1 MTGDSDER
9 ARERSE
15 GAWTTDSER
24 GASSGMEADAAAA
37 ARAAVLGPAP
47 PATSARPPADDV
59 PPARKGGKPAGPA
72 ESHRDPKVFVLEREL
87 SEVHLLLDNVS
98 ANPNTTVAELMSETA
113 TDDQLDPD
121 WIEQVCRIS
130 WPPEGS
136 AQDKA
141 EDAALLIKAK
151 DHLNRLS
158 HPASGS
164 TIAFTLLVTQ
174 EEGQDESIWR
184 RMNGDRSDPEPSPT
198 RSSLAQTAYPD
209 LLPKAVKFRKAM
221 RWISISLVAALL
233 ITCLLS
239 WYVAY
244 GNAALAELKTAEA
257 ALADSSK
264 RVSDAEAASDKPP
277 PLAAEPTG
285 TAGKA
290 SPEAGRGSGAG
301 AAPAVPIP
309 AGTSRAVPAGTSR
322 AVPAGT
328 SRAVPA
334 GTSRVVPAGTSGAVA
349 IATSGAVPAKAGG
362 TNEAN
367 ASAKDADASVDSA
380 AAAVPF
386 VAYCERPFYSSAAQ
400 LQACNA
406 QKEDLGHV
414 KRVQTRLAGWVCWF
428 CLEDVSRLEQEAIP
442 VAAPAGAGA
451 DSKKD
456 AGTPPA
462 VVQAREYNDNLL
474 ADAPSRAAALA
485 NIMGSAVLPFLYG
498 LLGAGASIIR
508 SLSRKIR
515 ASLLS
520 PRDLHLSFQQL
531 ALGAVVGACI
541 GLFVAA
547 PGSGDEGD
555 SLLGPVA
562 LSASAIS
569 FVAGFGVEAVFQAL
583 EALITR
589 IFNITQAPT
598 GNRGDG
604 VAST

>member
-15 GAWTTDSER
+15 GAWTTESER

-47 PATSARPPADDV
+47 SATSARPAADDV
-59 PPARKGGKPAGPA
+59 PPARKGGKPVGPA
-72 ESHRDPKVFVLEREL
+72 EAHRDPKVFVLEREL

-98 ANPNTTVAELMSETA
+98 ANPNTTVAQLMSETA

-174 EEGQDESIWR
+174 EEGQDVSLWR
-184 RMNGDRSDPEPSPT
+184 RMNGDPADPEPSPT

-221 RWISISLVAALL
+221 RWISICLVVALL

-257 ALADSSK
+257 DLTDSSK
-264 RVSDAEAASDKPP
+264 RVSDAEAAADKPRL
-277 PLAAEPTG
+277 LAAEPAG
-285 TAGKA
+285 TADKGDEA
-290 SPEAGRGSGAG
+290 SPEASGGSSAATAVPAPAAVPAAVPTETGGADEVAADAKGTDAG
-301 AAPAVPIP
+301 AAAV
-309 AGTSRAVPAGTSR
+309 
-322 AVPAGT
+322 
-328 SRAVPA
+328 
-334 GTSRVVPAGTSGAVA
+334 
-349 IATSGAVPAKAGG
+349 
-362 TNEAN
+362 
-367 ASAKDADASVDSA
+367 A

-386 VAYCERPFYSSAAQ
+386 QPYCERPFYSSAAQ

-428 CLEDVSRLEQEAIP
+428 CLKDVSKIEQEASP
-442 VAAPAGAGA
+442 AAAPAGGG

-456 AGTPPA
+456 LGPSPETVRAKD
-462 VVQAREYNDNLL
+462 YNDNLL

-485 NIMGSAVLPFLYG
+485 NIVGSAVLPFLYG